1 VTSGGALRPRVGLFG
16 LLGSGNIGNDASM
29 ESVLAYLHADHPDAV
44 IDAMCMGPGRVHAQY
59 GIEAVDLQW
68 YAQHAK
74 RHSGP
79 AAGVLKAAG
88 KGIDAFRTL
97 AWVRRHDAVIVP
109 GMGVLEASLPLK
121 ASGMPYAMFLLGVA
135 GKLCRTKVALV
146 SVGATIINQRVTRW
160 LFDVAARTAFYRS
173 YRDNQSKENMRQ
185 RGLDVSR
192 DPVYPDLVFSLPVP
206 GAGPGDP
213 AIVGLGVMAYYG
225 TNDHRSQADAIH
237 ATYLA
242 DMKRFARWLIDHDRK
257 IRLTVGDGPDNAIAQ
272 EIAADI
278 REYRPDLDSSWVVAE
293 PVYSFAD
300 LTAAMAPVGL
310 VIATRYHN
318 VICALR
324 LGKPVISL
332 GYSAKN
338 LDLMAGMGLTE
349 YCQFAHTLDFDRL
362 IEQFTALE
370 EQSAQLRKAI
380 IDGSAASA
388 ARLREQ
394 FTALS
399 GLLFPAARRP
409 AGTSRGTTPRP
420 ARRVSRGAARGSA
433 RVRSRV

>member
-1 VTSGGALRPRVGLFG
+1 VTSGGAPGPRVGLFG

-29 ESVLAYLHADHPDAV
+29 ESVLAYLQADHPDAV
-44 IDAMCMGPGRVHAQY
+44 IDAMCMGPGRVRAVY

-74 RHSGP
+74 RYSGP

-121 ASGMPYAMFLLGVA
+121 ASGMPYAMFLLGVS
-135 GKLCRTKVALV
+135 GKVCRTKVALV
-146 SVGATIINQRVTRW
+146 SVGATIINQRVTRR
-160 LFDVAARTAFYRS
+160 LFDIAARTAFYRS

-192 DPVYPDLVFSLPVP
+192 DPVYPDLVFSRPVP
-206 GAGPGDP
+206 DAGPGDP
-213 AIVGLGVMAYYG
+213 DLVGLGVMAYYG
-225 TNDHRSQADAIH
+225 TNDHRSQADEIH
-237 ATYLA
+237 AAYLA
-242 DMKRFARWLIDHDRK
+242 DMKRFARWLIDHGRK

-272 EIAADI
+272 ELVADI
-278 REYRPDLDSSWVVAE
+278 REYRPDLDSSWIVAE

-300 LTAAMAPVGL
+300 LTRAMAPVGL

-318 VICALR
+318 VICALK

-362 IEQFTALE
+362 TEQFTALE
-370 EQSAQLRKAI
+370 EQSAQLRRAI
-380 IDGSAASA
+380 TDGSAASA

-399 GLLFPAARRP
+399 GLLFPAAGRP
-409 AGTSRGTTPRP
+409 AGTSRGTAPRP
-420 ARRVSRGAARGSA
+420 ARRPARGSA

>member
-1 VTSGGALRPRVGLFG
+1 VTSEGGSGPRVGLFG

-29 ESVLAYLHADHPDAV
+29 ESVLAYLRADHPDAV
-44 IDAMCMGPGRVHAQY
+44 IDAMCMGPGRVRTEY
-59 GIEAVDLQW
+59 GIEAIDLQW

-74 RHSGP
+74 RHSGL
-79 AAGVLKAAG
+79 AAGLLKAAS
-88 KGIDAFRTL
+88 KGIDVFRTL

-135 GKLCRTKVALV
+135 GKLTRTKVALV
-146 SVGATIINQRVTRW
+146 SVGATIINQRVTRR
-160 LFDVAARTAFYRS
+160 LFDVAARAAYYRS

-192 DPVYPDLVFSLPVP
+192 DLVYPDLVFSLPVP
-206 GAGPGDP
+206 DAGPGDP
-213 AIVGLGVMAYYG
+213 DIVGLGVMAYYG
-225 TNDHRSQADAIH
+225 TNDHRSQADEIH

-242 DMKRFARWLIDHDRK
+242 DMKRFARWLIDGGRK
-257 IRLTVGDGPDNAIAQ
+257 IRLTVGDSPDNAIAQ
-272 EIAADI
+272 EIVADI
-278 REYRPDLDSSWVVAE
+278 REYRPDLDSSWVIAE
-293 PVYSFAD
+293 PAYSFAD
-300 LTAAMAPVGL
+300 LTRAMVPVGL

-318 VICALR
+318 VICALK

-349 YCQFAHTLDFDRL
+349 FCQFAHTLDFDRL
-362 IEQFTALE
+362 TEQFTALE
-370 EQSAQLRKAI
+370 QQSATLRPAI
-380 IDGSAASA
+380 TAGSAASA

-399 GLLFPAARRP
+399 GLLFPATAGRAGTGRKTTVRPARRP
-409 AGTSRGTTPRP
+409 ARI
-420 ARRVSRGAARGSA
+420 
-433 RVRSRV
+433 RSRV